1 MLFNRIMYFLL
12 LFAAIIFLIFF
23 DGYLAVFF
31 LLLVLCMPIISFI
44 IMFFLRKQ
52 IVLSILPIKEA
63 YFKNE
68 KAIIR
73 LTSYTKHRFLSGKIA
88 IRLKTTNTFT
98 GEESKDY
105 IYISPTYFPQSIDMF
120 FSSKSC
126 GSLLCKIDE
135 VKIYD
140 FLMLFSIKK
149 KTDIKS
155 MSCKVAIMPEFRKNA
170 IEHKIKS
177 GIEDESLEYSKRVS
191 GDDPSEIFD
200 IREYREGDRIRRIHR
215 WLSEKHDSIIIKDF
229 GEPIASKV
237 LILVDFSDSIR
248 LSEATLEL
256 LYEILQN
263 FKDNEIKPAIKWFD
277 ANNKH
282 INEYSENDFDIQS
295 FFAVMLESSSCNF
308 GLIYNYNISEDFGK
322 YSSVIYIGSKLDK
335 NSITAL
341 YELSNSVS
349 TTVYEICDM
358 RNQPLKE
365 LQNLPL
371 QLYVLNA

>member
-12 LFAAIIFLIFF
+12 LFAAIVFLIFF

-31 LLLVLCMPIISFI
+31 LLLVLCMPIISFV

-52 IVLSILPIKEA
+52 IVLSLSPVKEV
-63 YFKNE
+63 YLKNE

-73 LTSYTKHRFLSGKIA
+73 LTSYTKHQFLSGKIA
-88 IRLKTTNTFT
+88 IKLKTTNTFT

-105 IYISPTYFPQSIDMF
+105 IYISPTYFPQSIDML

-126 GSLLCKIDE
+126 GSLLCEIDE
-135 VKIYD
+135 IKIYD

-149 KTDIKS
+149 KTDIES
-155 MSCKVAIMPEFRKNA
+155 IFCKVAIMPEFRGNA
-170 IEHKIKS
+170 IEHEIQS

-229 GEPIASKV
+229 GEPIVSKV

-248 LSEATLEL
+248 LSEATLEV
-256 LYEILQN
+256 LYGVLEN
-263 FKDNEIKPAIKWFD
+263 FKDNEIKPVIKWFD

-282 INEYSENDFDIQS
+282 INEYSENDFDIQN
-295 FFAVMLESSSCNF
+295 FFAIMLESSSCNS
-308 GLIYNYNISEDFGK
+308 GLIYNYNITEDFGK
-322 YSSVIYIGSKLDK
+322 YSSVIYMGSKLDK

-358 RNQPLKE
+358 QNQPLKE
-365 LQNLPL
+365 LQSLSL
-371 QLYVLNA
+371 QSYIFNA

>member
-12 LFAAIIFLIFF
+12 FFAAIIFLIFF

-31 LLLVLCMPIISFI
+31 LLLVLCMPVISFI

-52 IVLSILPIKEA
+52 IVLNLSSNKQA
-63 YFKNE
+63 YLKDE
-68 KAIIR
+68 KAVIR
-73 LTSYTKHRFLSGKIA
+73 LTSYTKHQFLSGKIA
-88 IRLKTTNTFT
+88 IRFKTTNTFT

-105 IYISPTYFPQSIDMF
+105 IYISPTYYPQSIDML

-126 GSLLCKIDE
+126 GSLLCEIDE
-135 VKIYD
+135 IKIYD

-149 KTDIKS
+149 KSDINS
-155 MSCKVAIMPEFRKNA
+155 IFCRVAILPDARVNTIENEFQ
-170 IEHKIKS
+170 S

-215 WLSEKHDSIIIKDF
+215 WLSEKHDTIIIKDF
-229 GEPIASKV
+229 GEPIVSKV

-248 LSEATLEL
+248 LSETTLEV
-256 LYEILQN
+256 LYGVLQN
-263 FKDNEIKPAIKWFD
+263 LKDNEIKPVVKWFNS
-277 ANNKH
+277 NNKN

-295 FFAVMLESSSCNF
+295 FFTVMLESSVCCS
-308 GLIYNYNISEDFGK
+308 GLIYNYNISEDFVK
-322 YSSVIYIGSKLDK
+322 YSSVIYMGSKISKD
-335 NSITAL
+335 SIAAL

-358 RNQPLKE
+358 QNQPLKE
-365 LQNLPL
+365 LRSLPVKS
-371 QLYVLNA
+371 YVFNA

>member
-31 LLLVLCMPIISFI
+31 LLLVLCMPVISFI

-52 IVLSILPIKEA
+52 IVLSLSANKQA
-63 YFKNE
+63 YLKDE
-68 KAIIR
+68 KAVIR
-73 LTSYTKHRFLSGKIA
+73 LTSYTKHQFLSGKIA
-88 IRLKTTNTFT
+88 IRFKTTNTFT
-98 GEESKDY
+98 GEESRDY
-105 IYISPTYFPQSIDMF
+105 IYISPTYYSQSIDML

-126 GSLLCKIDE
+126 GSLLCEIDE

-149 KTDIKS
+149 KSDINS
-155 MSCKVAIMPEFRKNA
+155 ISCRVAILPNA
-170 IEHKIKS
+170 RSNTIENDIQS

-229 GEPIASKV
+229 GEPIVSKI

-248 LSEATLEL
+248 LSEATLEVL
-256 LYEILQN
+256 FGVLQS
-263 FKDNEIKPAIKWFD
+263 FEENEIKPVVKWF
-277 ANNKH
+277 NPKNKH
-282 INEYSENDFDIQS
+282 INEYSENNFDIQS
-295 FFAVMLESSSCNF
+295 FFTVMLESSSCSS
-308 GLIYNYNISEDFGK
+308 GLIYSYDFKEDFGK
-322 YSSVIYIGSKLDK
+322 YSSVIYIGSKLNKD
-335 NSITAL
+335 SIASL

-358 RNQPLKE
+358 ENQPLKE
-365 LQNLPL
+365 LRTLPL
-371 QLYVLNA
+371 KSYVFNA

>member
-12 LFAAIIFLIFF
+12 FFAAIIFLIFF

-31 LLLVLCMPIISFI
+31 LLLVLCMPVVSFI

-52 IVLSILPIKEA
+52 IVLSLSANKQA
-63 YFKNE
+63 YLKDE

-73 LTSYTKHRFLSGKIA
+73 LTSCTKHQFLSGKIA
-88 IRLKTTNTFT
+88 IRFKTTNTFT
-98 GEESKDY
+98 GEESRDY
-105 IYISPTYFPQSIDMF
+105 IYISPTYYPQNIDML

-126 GSLLCKIDE
+126 GSLLCEIDE

-149 KTDIKS
+149 KADVRSI
-155 MSCKVAIMPEFRKNA
+155 SCRVAILPNA
-170 IEHKIKS
+170 RLDRVENEIQS

-229 GEPIASKV
+229 GEPIVSKV
-237 LILVDFSDSIR
+237 LVLVDFSDSVR
-248 LSEATLEL
+248 LSEATLEVL
-256 LYEILQN
+256 FGVLQN
-263 FKDNEIKPAIKWFD
+263 FEKNEIKPVVKWL
-277 ANNKH
+277 NPKNKH
-282 INEYSENDFDIQS
+282 INEYSENTFDIQS
-295 FFAVMLESSSCNF
+295 FFTIMLESSSCGS
-308 GLIYNYNISEDFGK
+308 GLIYDYDFKEDFGK
-322 YSSVIYIGSKLDK
+322 YSSVIYIGSKLNKD
-335 NSITAL
+335 SITSL

-358 RNQPLKE
+358 ENPPLKE
-365 LQNLPL
+365 LRTLPL
-371 QLYVLNA
+371 ESYVFNA

>member
-1 MLFNRIMYFLL
+1 M
-12 LFAAIIFLIFF
+12 
-23 DGYLAVFF
+23 
-31 LLLVLCMPIISFI
+31 
-44 IMFFLRKQ
+44 
-52 IVLSILPIKEA
+52 
-63 YFKNE
+63 
-68 KAIIR
+68 
-73 LTSYTKHRFLSGKIA
+73 
-88 IRLKTTNTFT
+88 
-98 GEESKDY
+98 
-105 IYISPTYFPQSIDMF
+105 
-120 FSSKSC
+120 
-126 GSLLCKIDE
+126 
-135 VKIYD
+135 
-140 FLMLFSIKK
+140 
-149 KTDIKS
+149 
-155 MSCKVAIMPEFRKNA
+155 
-170 IEHKIKS
+170 
-177 GIEDESLEYSKRVS
+177 
-191 GDDPSEIFD
+191 
-200 IREYREGDRIRRIHR
+200 REGDRIRRIHR

-229 GEPIASKV
+229 GEPIASKI

-282 INEYSENDFDIQS
+282 INEYSEKEFDRQS
-295 FFAVMLESSSCNF
+295 CFAVMLESSSCNF
-308 GLIYNYNISEDFGK
+308 GLIYNYNISEDFDK

-358 RNQPLKE
+358 QNQHLKE

>member
-12 LFAAIIFLIFF
+12 LFAATIFLIFF

-31 LLLVLCMPIISFI
+31 LLLVLCMPIISFV

-73 LTSYTKHRFLSGKIA
+73 LTSYTKHQFLSGKIA

-105 IYISPTYFPQSIDMF
+105 IYISPTYFPQSIDML

-155 MSCKVAIMPEFRKNA
+155 MSCKVAIMPEFRKNS
-170 IEHKIKS
+170 IGHEIKS

-277 ANNKH
+277 TNNKH

-295 FFAVMLESSSCNF
+295 FFAVMLESSSCDF

-335 NSITAL
+335 NSI
-341 YELSNSVS
+341 SWNPRS
-349 TTVYEICDM
+349 
-358 RNQPLKE
+358 
-365 LQNLPL
+365 
-371 QLYVLNA
+371 

>member
-31 LLLVLCMPIISFI
+31 LLLVLCMPVISFI

-52 IVLSILPIKEA
+52 IVLSLSANKQA
-63 YFKNE
+63 YLKDE
-68 KAIIR
+68 KAVIR
-73 LTSYTKHRFLSGKIA
+73 LTSYTKHQFLSGKIA
-88 IRLKTTNTFT
+88 IRFKTTNTFT
-98 GEESKDY
+98 GEESRDY
-105 IYISPTYFPQSIDMF
+105 IYISPTYYPQSIDML

-126 GSLLCKIDE
+126 GSLLCEIDE

-149 KTDIKS
+149 KSDINS
-155 MSCKVAIMPEFRKNA
+155 ISCRVAILPNSRSNT
-170 IEHKIKS
+170 IENDIQS

-229 GEPIASKV
+229 GEPIVSKI

-248 LSEATLEL
+248 LSEATLEVL
-256 LYEILQN
+256 FGVLQS
-263 FKDNEIKPAIKWFD
+263 FEENEIKPVVKWF
-277 ANNKH
+277 NPKNKH
-282 INEYSENDFDIQS
+282 INEYSENNFDIQS
-295 FFAVMLESSSCNF
+295 FFTVMLESSSCSS
-308 GLIYNYNISEDFGK
+308 GLIYGYDFKEDFGK

-335 NSITAL
+335 DSIASL

-358 RNQPLKE
+358 ENQPLKE
-365 LQNLPL
+365 LRTLPL
-371 QLYVLNA
+371 KAYVFNA

>member
-1 MLFNRIMYFLL
+1 
-12 LFAAIIFLIFF
+12 
-23 DGYLAVFF
+23 
-31 LLLVLCMPIISFI
+31 
-44 IMFFLRKQ
+44 MFFLRKQ

-73 LTSYTKHRFLSGKIA
+73 LRSYTKHRFLSGKIA

-105 IYISPTYFPQSIDMF
+105 IYISPTYFPQSIDML

-155 MSCKVAIMPEFRKNA
+155 MSCKVAIMPEFRKNS

-295 FFAVMLESSSCNF
+295 FFAVMLESSSCDF

-358 RNQPLKE
+358 QNQPLKE